1 MKHPKS
7 KSPAPLI
14 ELRDIHKSYWNED
27 LETVVLKGINLKIDA
42 GEFVAIMGPS
52 GSGKSTLM
60 HILGFLDQVTKGKYF
75 FRGEDVSSKDEDE
88 LSEIRAIRVSF
99 VFQAFNLLPRTTV
112 EQNVMLPLL
121 YHPSIPEKERMPRV
135 RKAIERVGLVERSQ
149 YLTNQLSGGQQQR
162 VAIARSLVT
171 EPDVIFA
178 DEPTGNLDSKSG
190 IAVMKTLQELHDQG
204 HTIILVT
211 HESTTAQHAERII
224 RIHDGL
230 IEKDSKDFK
239 RVLAREK
246 ENLK

>member
-1 MKHPKS
+1 MKHSQKKAS
-7 KSPAPLI
+7 QPLI
-14 ELRDIHKSYWNED
+14 ELKDVHKSYWNGD
-27 LETVVLKGINLKIDA
+27 LETVVLKGINLKIEN

-60 HILGFLDQVTKGKYF
+60 HILGFLDQITKGKYL

-121 YHPSIPEKERMPRV
+121 YHPSIPEKERIPRV
-135 RKAIERVGLVERSQ
+135 KKAIERVGLQDRSK

-178 DEPTGNLDSKSG
+178 DEPTGNLDSRSG
-190 IAVMKTLQELHDQG
+190 IAVMKTLQELHSQG
-204 HTIILVT
+204 HNIILVT

-230 IEKDSKDFK
+230 IEQDTKDFK
-239 RVLAREK
+239 RIFAKEK
-246 ENLK
+246 DTLK